1 MKNTFILIGMLFAAA
16 LLGPLAPRAV
26 VQVGIGAPTPAAK
39 AALKI
44 KASDKGL
51 LIPRL
56 SAGQR
61 AAITSP
67 PQGLMVYQADGPASG
82 GAQTGFW
89 YCAGTGG

>member
-67 PQGLMVYQADGPASG
+67 S
-82 GAQTGFW
+82 
-89 YCAGTGG
+89 